1 MSGTGRAIGIGLTI
15 LAEAFVIWRVMRA
28 LNRGVIKID
37 PLFWLTDTFGLEF
50 TVMRARNPF
59 WYWFG
64 IVMTVIVG
72 LVVLVIFVAIVTYNG
87 H

>member
-1 MSGTGRAIGIGLTI
+1 MSGTARAIAAVVTV
-15 LAEAFVIWRVMRA
+15 LAEAIVIWRVLRA

-37 PLFWLTDTFGLEF
+37 PLFWLADTWGFEF

-64 IVMTVIVG
+64 IVATLIVG
-72 LVVLVIFVAIVTYNG
+72 LVVLLIGGSIATSKVN
-87 H
+87 